1 MRASGTSDG
10 IDRTI
15 AAMAGRQYGVV
26 SRAQLTALG
35 VTRGHIQRRVGSG
48 RLLRL
53 HPGVYAVGHRA
64 PRREAP
70 WLAAV
75 LACGDGAVLS
85 HRSAAVLWQIADRER
100 PRPEVTVRAR
110 RRTPGLV
117 VHRGRLAGVD
127 VVVHQS
133 IPVTSPARTLADLA
147 HDLGEDDLFRAAR
160 EAWFGACSTDPR
172 GARARSPTR
181 SGPRCARSP
190 G

>member
-1 MRASGTSDG
+1 MHAAGLDRPGSPVHLMRASGTSHG

-15 AAMAGRQYGVV
+15 AALAERQYGVV

-64 PRREAP
+64 PRREAL

-85 HRSAAVLWQIADRER
+85 YRSAAVLWQSPIASS
-100 PRPEVTVRAR
+100 
-110 RRTPGLV
+110 
-117 VHRGRLAGVD
+117 RGRK
-127 VVVHQS
+127 
-133 IPVTSPARTLADLA
+133 
-147 HDLGEDDLFRAAR
+147 
-160 EAWFGACSTDPR
+160 
-172 GARARSPTR
+172 
-181 SGPRCARSP
+181 
-190 G
+190 